1 MKAIATNRKARY
13 DYTIL
18 ESLEAGIE
26 LKGSEVKS
34 LREGKVSLKDSF
46 AHIEK
51 EEVFLSNLYIGPFS
65 QSSDA
70 KYDPLRLRKLLLH
83 KREINRLAGKVAE
96 KGMALIPLKLYFKRD
111 LAKVE
116 LAVAKGKRAY
126 DKREKIKK
134 REVEREMKKA
144 AGYSKRFPV
153 SSPQGGKMVST
164 G

>member
-1 MKAIATNRKARY
+1 MKAVATNRKARY

-65 QSSDA
+65 QSSDT
-70 KYDPLRLRKLLLH
+70 KYDPLRMRKLLLH

-96 KGMALIPLKLYFKRD
+96 KGMALIPLRLYFKRG

-134 REVEREMKKA
+134 REVEREIKKVA
-144 AGYSKRFPV
+144 SFRSKDKITNHSF
-153 SSPQGGKMVST
+153 
-164 G
+164 

>member
-1 MKAIATNRKARY
+1 MKAVATNRKARY

-65 QSSDA
+65 QSSDT
-70 KYDPLRLRKLLLH
+70 KYDPLRMRKLLLH

-96 KGMALIPLKLYFKRD
+96 KGMALIPLRLYFKRG

-116 LAVAKGKRAY
+116 LAIAKGKRAY

-134 REVEREMKKA
+134 REVEREIKKVA
-144 AGYSKRFPV
+144 SFRSKDKITNHSF
-153 SSPQGGKMVST
+153 
-164 G
+164 

>member
-1 MKAIATNRKARY
+1 MKAVATNRKARY

-51 EEVFLSNLYIGPFS
+51 GEVFLSNLYIGPFS
-65 QSSDA
+65 QSSDT

-96 KGMALIPLKLYFKRD
+96 KGMALIPLRLYFKRG

-134 REVEREMKKA
+134 REIEREMKKV
-144 AGYSKRFPV
+144 AGYSKRSPV
-153 SSPQGGKMVST
+153 SPKESL
-164 G
+164 

>member
-1 MKAIATNRKARY
+1 MKVIATNRRAKY

-65 QSSDA
+65 QSSDT
-70 KYDPLRLRKLLLH
+70 KYDPLRMRKLLLH

-96 KGMALIPLKLYFKRD
+96 KGMALIPLRLYFKRG

-116 LAVAKGKRAY
+116 LAIAKGKRAY

-134 REVEREMKKA
+134 REVEREIKKVA
-144 AGYSKRFPV
+144 SFRSKDKITNHSF
-153 SSPQGGKMVST
+153 
-164 G
+164 